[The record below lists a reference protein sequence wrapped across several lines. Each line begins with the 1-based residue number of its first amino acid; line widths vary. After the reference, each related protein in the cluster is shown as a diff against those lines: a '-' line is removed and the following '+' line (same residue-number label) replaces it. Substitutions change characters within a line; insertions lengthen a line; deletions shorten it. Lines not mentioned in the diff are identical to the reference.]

1 MDESSLLLDGIAS
14 KRWSFISFLKF
25 VFRIRYF
32 SMKSGKALAVLDHH
46 FDTISDV
53 KSCLEYSLAASS
65 DGTISVWTLYV

>member
-1 MDESSLLLDGIAS
+1 MGLQVKDGVLF
-14 KRWSFISFLKF
+14 RFFKF